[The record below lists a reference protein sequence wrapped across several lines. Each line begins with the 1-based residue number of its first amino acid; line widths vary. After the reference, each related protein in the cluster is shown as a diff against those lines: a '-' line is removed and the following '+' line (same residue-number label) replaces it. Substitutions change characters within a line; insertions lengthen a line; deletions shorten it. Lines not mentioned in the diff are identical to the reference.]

1 MRNGFPGHCDI
12 VVAATGSML
21 NVIGGNV
28 DDTVTLKHI
37 PTLPDGRLALPGGI
51 PVDTRYPWMVVLR
64 VNYDR

>member
-1 MRNGFPGHCDI
+1 
-12 VVAATGSML
+12 ML

-28 DDTVTLKHI
+28 DDTVTLKHV